1 MPVALVR
8 EVPDSFV
15 RAIVGT
21 RGRAPDV
28 ALAKEQHRH
37 YVKRLTGA
45 GYSIERLAA
54 DEACPDCVF
63 VEDTA
68 VILGEVAVVTR
79 PGAESRRSEVA
90 AVAGFLEKRFEMA
103 QIEEP
108 GTVDGGDVMIVDGK
122 VYVGE
127 SARTNRDGIAQLA
140 SITAEQ
146 GLELIPVRVV
156 GMLHLKSAVVPVG
169 DQTVVVTPGAVDE
182 VVLDGLRIVHEADRE
197 RGWFSALPL
206 IDGNVLVSASA
217 PDTSREVASL
227 GYAVIPV
234 EISEILAANGGLT
247 CMSIIYGE

>member
-28 ALAKEQHRH
+28 ALAKEQHRD

-146 GLELIPVRVV
+146 GLELIPVPVV

-169 DQTVVVTPGAVDE
+169 DQTVVVTQAPWTRWCWMVCASSTKPIVSGAGSVLSHSSTATSWSARALQTHPG
-182 VVLDGLRIVHEADRE
+182 R
-197 RGWFSALPL
+197 
-206 IDGNVLVSASA
+206 
-217 PDTSREVASL
+217 SL
-227 GYAVIPV
+227 LSDMP
-234 EISEILAANGGLT
+234 
-247 CMSIIYGE
+247 